1 MITVI
6 FVILAFFILAAAV
19 MVVTVRNIIH
29 AALWLIAT
37 FFAIGALY
45 LLLEAEFL
53 GVAQILIY
61 VGAISILILFAVM
74 LTRDIDHA
82 DEQIA
87 TRRWRFGLAGA
98 AAFFGLLLAP
108 MAFGFPWFAAT
119 QVPVLAATPQIGTA
133 FMREYLLPFQL
144 AAIVLLVALVGA
156 VVIAIDEQG
165 RRRVLTLAES
175 VARDRR
181 ATAGRRD
188 TGDAGEA
195 TEGS

>member
-61 VGAISILILFAVM
+61 VG
-74 LTRDIDHA
+74 
-82 DEQIA
+82 
-87 TRRWRFGLAGA
+87 
-98 AAFFGLLLAP
+98 
-108 MAFGFPWFAAT
+108 
-119 QVPVLAATPQIGTA
+119 
-133 FMREYLLPFQL
+133 
-144 AAIVLLVALVGA
+144 
-156 VVIAIDEQG
+156 
-165 RRRVLTLAES
+165 
-175 VARDRR
+175 
-181 ATAGRRD
+181 
-188 TGDAGEA
+188 
-195 TEGS
+195 